1 MNTGTSIS
9 KPTDAVPRYV
19 LEGRVVT
26 LNSQDE
32 VLERGRVLV
41 RGNRIVAV
49 EPSGGPLPE
58 AFRDAPVID
67 TGGTLYPGL
76 IDLHNH
82 FVYDVL
88 TLWRVPKKYLNRT
101 QWPRHADYGPLISL
115 PVRVLGGH
123 APSARAIVR
132 YIEAKALLAGT
143 TTGQG
148 IRTRVSGGEALFR
161 GAMRNVEEPGDDHL
175 PAGSTRV
182 MDLHDDAEDIE
193 SFHDALESHAAYFY
207 HLGEGVDD
215 YAHRRYLDLAGH
227 DLIQPSLVG
236 IHSLGLQRPDLD
248 TMAARDAKVVWSPF
262 SNLLLYGQTLPVSDL
277 LGAGVTFSLGCDWS
291 PTGSKNLLQELKVAR
306 HEAARQGVSL
316 SSRTLVRSVTA
327 DAARVAGWQ
336 TQVGTLRAHALAD
349 LLVIAGTDGD
359 PYDTLI
365 SATEKQV
372 RLVTVDGVARFG
384 DRALMEQLAFDRT
397 HPSEPWTVDGVEKA
411 FYLWAEDS
419 PLNDLGFE
427 AARSLLEEAMA
438 NLPDFQQRMEHAERE
453 GVGPAPFTLVLD
465 NEPQDVFATG
475 PDAFA
480 FLTDLHR
487 VAGRITLDAPTVGG
501 EDYWALLAAQNNL
514 DATLKQQLRQD
525 YA

>member
-1 MNTGTSIS
+1 MSTGAS
-9 KPTDAVPRYV
+9 KPTDAVPRYI

-26 LNSQDE
+26 LNSRDE
-32 VLERGRVLV
+32 VLERGRILI
-41 RGNRIVAV
+41 RGSRILAV
-49 EPSGGPLPE
+49 EPSDGPLPE
-58 AFRDAPVID
+58 AFQDAPIID
-67 TGGTLYPGL
+67 TRGTLYPGL

-88 TLWRVPKKYLNRT
+88 TLWRVPKRYLDRT
-101 QWPRHADYGPLISL
+101 QWPRHAEYASRISL
-115 PVRVLGGH
+115 PIRVLAGH

-161 GAMRNVEEPGDDHL
+161 GAMRNVEEPRDEHL

-193 SFHDALESHAAYFY
+193 SFRDALKSRAAYFY

-215 YAHRRYLDLAGH
+215 YAHRRYLDLAEH

-236 IHSLGLQRPDLD
+236 IHSLGLQRQELD
-248 TMAARDAKVVWSPF
+248 TMASRGAKVVWSPF
-262 SNLLLYGQTLPVSDL
+262 SNLLLYGQTLSVPDL
-277 LGAGVTFSLGCDWS
+277 LGSGVTFCLGCDWS

-306 HEAARQGVSL
+306 HEAARQGASL
-316 SSRTLVRSVTA
+316 SSRTLVRAVTA

-336 TQVGTLRAHALAD
+336 AQVGTLRANALAD
-349 LLVIAGTDGD
+349 LLIIEGTGGD
-359 PYDTLI
+359 PYDALI

-372 RLVTVDGVARFG
+372 RLVIVDGVARFG
-384 DRALMEQLAFDRT
+384 DRALMDKLAFDRS
-397 HPSEPWTVDGVEKA
+397 HPPENWTVDGIEKA

-427 AARSLLEEAMA
+427 AARSLLDEAMA
-438 NLPDFQQRMEHAERE
+438 DLPVFRQRMEHAVRER
-453 GVGPAPFTLVLD
+453 GGPEPFELVLD

-475 PDAFA
+475 PETAAFI
-480 FLTDLHR
+480 TDLSR

-501 EDYWALLAAQNNL
+501 PDYWELLSAQVNL
-514 DATLKQQLRQD
+514 DDTLKQQLRQD